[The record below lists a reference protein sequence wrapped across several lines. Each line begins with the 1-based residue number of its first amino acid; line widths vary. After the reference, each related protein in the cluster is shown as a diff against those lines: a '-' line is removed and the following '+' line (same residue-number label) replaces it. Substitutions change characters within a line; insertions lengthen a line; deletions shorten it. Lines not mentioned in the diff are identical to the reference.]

1 MDFVNKRILG
11 SKIVI
16 LFDKFKDIGYF
27 WQNRTN
33 WSDKLAFRFSE
44 LELENIFYFE
54 IDSDTLKTMSGLQK
68 FLALPYVI
76 TINVPIDLREF
87 VIDTAKKI
95 IFVFRETIKFPRNPG
110 LKNP

>member
-11 SKIVI
+11 PKIVI

-33 WSDKLAFRFSE
+33 WSDKLAYRFSE

-54 IDSDTLKTMSGLQK
+54 ID
-68 FLALPYVI
+68 
-76 TINVPIDLREF
+76 
-87 VIDTAKKI
+87 IDTVKTEYDHCI
-95 IFVFRETIKFPRNPG
+95 RTIGFWQENLKLILQSVGPSTFHRKTVHFNP
-110 LKNP
+110 